1 MRVKAAKWGNSLA
14 VRLPKEAVRALDLH
28 PGQAMTMDIAAGA
41 ISLTRLEPRKRIP
54 TLDELC
60 DEALRLGPDHEP
72 ETVDWGP
79 DVGSEIIDD
88 EWSRGELP
96 PPKFLDGD

>member
-1 MRVKAAKWGNSLA
+1 MRVKAAMWGNSLA
-14 VRLPKEAVRALDLH
+14 VRLPKEAVRALDLK
-28 PGQAMTMDIAAGA
+28 PGQDMIMDLAEGR
-41 ISLTRLEPRKRIP
+41 ISLSPQKIKRIIP
-54 TLDELC
+54 TLEELC
-60 DEALRLGPDHEP
+60 AEARRLGPDYEP

>member
-14 VRLPKEAVRALDLH
+14 VRLPKEAVRALNAAPGLDLE
-28 PGQAMTMDIAAGA
+28 MTVASG
-41 ISLTRLEPRKRIP
+41 RLEIVPVKPDRFS
-54 TLDELC
+54 LEWMVA
-60 DEALRLGPDHEP
+60 EARRLGPEHEP

-79 DVGSEIIDD
+79 DLGSEIIDD